1 MKDCRKTIRTIF
13 SGVLHIAL
21 YAVLFLLLAAC
32 ALVCMEAI
40 WRGSFSEAVMWASRS
55 VKVALQ
61 CVQIIALLEALLY
74 AVSGRLLLSVGAVN
88 FLLMGIALIQH
99 YKLKLRGEDF
109 LFSDIMLMSE
119 AAAVIEK
126 FEVTVSWY
134 VIAPCALLA
143 LLALCVWGMRLKGHV
158 LKRLAAGGVCAVLL
172 AGCGGDMLKRE
183 EWSTS
188 TRDYYKLNGLIAGL
202 AWSAPRELQ
211 APQDYSRETI
221 EKIVAQYTKPDTAP
235 VLPDIFFIMSE
246 SLYDLDRLDELHF
259 SEDMMPYFRSLQQ
272 SHWGGQLC
280 VVPFGGGT
288 VNTEYAMLTGYL
300 PDTTMV
306 APYLNRGMIQEG
318 MLCIPQMLRDYGY
331 HTQAMHPN
339 VGSMYNRINAYPNL
353 GFEEIAFID
362 DMPPVDD
369 TIGGFPSDA
378 YLYDEIIRRYEGR
391 PSDQPYFSFVVTYQ
405 NHGGYGYGYDAH
417 GIRVTDAA
425 GREIAEASTYANAV
439 KTSDEE
445 LKELVAYF
453 ELQERPV
460 ILVLFG
466 DHAPSLEAFGY
477 QRSSALSAEYLT
489 HTTPVLV
496 YSNFGFEMQAEQ
508 GSTISIYRFG
518 AMVMDALGLHADRY
532 FSYLADNARENI
544 YTLKDVVVDDDA
556 LIIDPARYEQ
566 AEHELAL
573 LNYDRIAGKQYSRKG
588 GDVDE

>member
-1 MKDCRKTIRTIF
+1 MKDCRKTIQSIF

-21 YAVLFLLLAAC
+21 YAVLFLLLASC

-61 CVQIIALLEALLY
+61 CVQIIALLEAVLY
-74 AVSGRLLLSVGAVN
+74 AVSGSLLFSVGTVN
-88 FLLMGIALIQH
+88 FLLMITALVQH

-109 LFSDIMLMSE
+109 LFSDIMLLSE
-119 AAAVIEK
+119 AAAIIEK
-126 FEVTVSWY
+126 FEVTVSWH
-134 VIAPCALLA
+134 VIVPCILLV
-143 LLALCVWGMRLKGHV
+143 LLALCVWGMRLRKHSIR
-158 LKRLAAGGVCAVLL
+158 RLAIACVCVVLL
-172 AGCGGDMLKRE
+172 TACCANFLKRE

-202 AWSAPRELQ
+202 AWSAPREIQ
-211 APQDYSRETI
+211 APQDYSQETI
-221 EKIVAQYTKPDTAP
+221 ERIVARYGKPDTAP
-235 VLPDIFFIMSE
+235 VMPDIFFIMSE
-246 SLYDLDRLDELHF
+246 SLYDLERLQGLRFSKDIMPFFREL
-259 SEDMMPYFRSLQQ
+259 QA

-280 VVPFGGGT
+280 VVPYGGGT

-306 APYLNRGMIQEG
+306 APYLNRGMVREG
-318 MLCIPQMLRDYGY
+318 MLCIPQMLKDYGY

-339 VGSMYNRINAYPNL
+339 IGGMYNRINAYPNM
-353 GFEEIAFID
+353 GFEEITFID
-362 DMPPVDD
+362 DMLPVDD
-369 TIGGFPSDA
+369 TVGGFPSDA
-378 YLYDEIIRRYEGR
+378 YLYDEIIRCYEGR
-391 PSDQPYFSFVVTYQ
+391 PSEQPYFSFVVTFQ

-417 GIRVTDAA
+417 GIRVTDGA

-445 LKELVAYF
+445 LKELIAYF
-453 ELQERPV
+453 ERQERP
-460 ILVLFG
+460 ILLVLFG

-477 QRSSALSAEYLT
+477 QRSSALSDEYLT
-489 HTTPVLV
+489 HTTPVVV
-496 YSNFGFEMQAEQ
+496 YSNFGFDMQAEQ
-508 GSTISIYRFG
+508 GSTVSVYRFG
-518 AMVMDALGLHADRY
+518 AMVMDALGLHADQY
-532 FSYLADNARENI
+532 FSYLADNVRENI
-544 YTLKDVVVDDDA
+544 HTLKDVVVDGDT

-573 LNYDRIAGKQYSRKG
+573 LYYDRIAGQQYSRKG